1 MPSGRGRSI
10 SLKAASAQ
18 PGSRGGEHLRFE
30 SANLTHCMIDGEP
43 REDRLS
49 ELRTEGMAS
58 VLAVPI
64 IMKSLLSDIREAEG
78 LVSQSE
84 LLNCR
89 RIVDFRPSP
98 IDPPFSMQQIAP
110 HLFTDIAIFLLA
122 NVSRQGLPRRDTSKN
137 KCRFANQ
144 A

>member
-30 SANLTHCMIDGEP
+30 SANLTHCRIDGEP

-64 IMKSLLSDIREAEG
+64 IMKALLSDIREAEG
-78 LVSQSE
+78 LVSRTE
-84 LLNCR
+84 
-89 RIVDFRPSP
+89 
-98 IDPPFSMQQIAP
+98 
-110 HLFTDIAIFLLA
+110 
-122 NVSRQGLPRRDTSKN
+122 
-137 KCRFANQ
+137 
-144 A
+144 